1 RVAWNRSMGERGNG
15 PACDSTYRRS
25 VTRTPASSRSSRWI
39 ARSADSPAS
48 TNPAKHENI
57 APPHAAFAPSS
68 SRSPSCDTIATMT
81 AGSVRGKSSRSH
93 VGQCLAH
100 PAVESGAAVPHVG
113 QNPESTSQR
122 PSAIPATSRSASA
135 RSSTAPTSRN
145 EVHPVSSS
153 PASAAGSAPSSSAA
167 PSPMRPR
174 NAHVVP
180 SGASS
185 TGEKTRPPSAILARS
200 PRTRSAR
207 VDGSRRSVATRS
219 GIARSSALMSNAP
232 TWAGKVIDSL
242 SAGRGVAWAR
252 GCRPSLGGMAR
263 SPLTLAAAASAA
275 LSDAEIRQ
283 ARRLT
288 AGGSGRFDAAL
299 LTLADGDDVVV
310 RIPNDDDALADVDS
324 EIIALRALTAGARE
338 VLGIRAPEVRG
349 SAPMDDRRVVVTSYL
364 PGYQVEAAHIP
375 AGRGVAGEIGRAIA
389 RVHGLPPSVVRS
401 AGLPER
407 SPADARAD
415 LDRLLDRIGRSGRVP
430 VRLMVRWREADEDD
444 RLWGYESTV
453 VLGGAQAT
461 SFVLQNDARDEPS
474 VTGVL
479 DWQGLAIGDPAID
492 LHWTASAPDAADDV
506 FRAYADASVRAPD
519 GSLRVRAR
527 LHAELEF
534 ARWLVHGLDTHR
546 SDVVDD

>member
-1 RVAWNRSMGERGNG
+1 
-15 PACDSTYRRS
+15 
-25 VTRTPASSRSSRWI
+25 
-39 ARSADSPAS
+39 
-48 TNPAKHENI
+48 
-57 APPHAAFAPSS
+57 
-68 SRSPSCDTIATMT
+68 
-81 AGSVRGKSSRSH
+81 
-93 VGQCLAH
+93 
-100 PAVESGAAVPHVG
+100 
-113 QNPESTSQR
+113 
-122 PSAIPATSRSASA
+122 
-135 RSSTAPTSRN
+135 
-145 EVHPVSSS
+145 
-153 PASAAGSAPSSSAA
+153 
-167 PSPMRPR
+167 
-174 NAHVVP
+174 
-180 SGASS
+180 
-185 TGEKTRPPSAILARS
+185 
-200 PRTRSAR
+200 
-207 VDGSRRSVATRS
+207 
-219 GIARSSALMSNAP
+219 
-232 TWAGKVIDSL
+232 
-242 SAGRGVAWAR
+242 
-252 GCRPSLGGMAR
+252 MAR

-430 VRLMVRWREADEDD
+430 VRLMVRWREAVEDD

-519 GSLRVRAR
+519 GALRVRAR

-534 ARWLVHGLDTHR
+534 ARWLVHGLDAHR
-546 SDVVDD
+546 SDVVDDAADLLDSLSAGLVDDVLLADLPLRERADVSEAIALLDRVPRTHTGGSDTSMHTDAFGPEELRLHGDETWDAAPPRAADGLEETQPVGGASPETQPMDADDATQPTTPPDARDR